1 MIPKVAALAIIS
13 AILFALLDSV
23 GFKSKG
29 LFASL
34 CALMI
39 FSALGESLTEIFGSL
54 VSIAERTGIS
64 EAASCALKAIGLGYV
79 FGITSDIC
87 TSLGEKGIGTA
98 VVTVGR
104 VQIFALAYPYFE
116 KMIALGMELL
126 G

>member
-1 MIPKVAALAIIS
+1 MIPKVAALAIFS

-64 EAASCALKAIGLGYV
+64 EAASCALKAVGLGYV

-87 TSLGEKGIGTA
+87 TSLGEKGIATA

>member
-1 MIPKVAALAIIS
+1 MIPKIAALAIFS

-29 LFASL
+29 LFATL

-39 FSALGESLTEIFGSL
+39 LSALGESLAEIFGS
-54 VSIAERTGIS
+54 VISVAERTGIS
-64 EAASCALKAIGLGYV
+64 EAASCVLKAVGLGYV

-87 TSLGEKGIGTA
+87 TSLGETGIARAVTA
-98 VVTVGR
+98 VGR
-104 VQIFALAYPYFE
+104 VQIFAVAYPYFE
-116 KMIALGMELL
+116 KMIALGTELL